1 MENHVIYYGHD
12 DGSIHTKIGKDKLWK
27 EESIIYVDG
36 VHAFE
41 VVRRDNM
48 SPLVRLYTEDDECL
62 CSTDIIFDYSWL
74 NSLRRLINVTQDK
87 IGKLENEDKL

>member
-1 MENHVIYYGHD
+1 MERKTIFYGQD
-12 DGSIHTKIGKDKLWK
+12 DESIATKIGKDRLWK

-41 VVRRDNM
+41 IIERD
-48 SPLVRLYTEDDECL
+48 SEHPLVRLYTEDDECL
-62 CSTDIIFDYSWL
+62 CSTDIIFDYYWL

-87 IGKLENEDKL
+87 IGKLESEDKL